1 MVTPQLKELIEAISH
16 KLGTAILSYNTV
28 HGGDINHA
36 LRIETATNT
45 YFCKYNTSVD
55 HRGIIES
62 EAAGLE
68 LLHDNGINI
77 PCSISL
83 IALTSQSGLLMDWIE
98 SVGLRPNSD
107 DEKSLA
113 TQLCKLHQVNHTK
126 YGGANDNFIGS
137 LPQPNNWYDNITDYY
152 YESRLLPQFKMAFD
166 KGYLSDHK
174 ALKTIAINLGSLIPY
189 EEPTLIH
196 GDLWSGNYMIS
207 KDNLAY
213 LIDPSVSYG
222 HREMDIAMLHLFGQV
237 PEGVMSLYNEQT
249 PLIKGW
255 QYRMDIFQLYYLL
268 VHLNIFGRSYLAQV
282 RKILSRYS

>member
-16 KLGTAILSYNTV
+16 RLGTVVLSYNTV

-36 LRIETATNT
+36 LRIETANKT

-98 SVGLRPNSD
+98 SVRLRPNSD

-126 YGGANDNFIGS
+126 
-137 LPQPNNWYDNITDYY
+137 
-152 YESRLLPQFKMAFD
+152 
-166 KGYLSDHK
+166 
-174 ALKTIAINLGSLIPY
+174 
-189 EEPTLIH
+189 
-196 GDLWSGNYMIS
+196 
-207 KDNLAY
+207 
-213 LIDPSVSYG
+213 
-222 HREMDIAMLHLFGQV
+222 
-237 PEGVMSLYNEQT
+237 
-249 PLIKGW
+249 
-255 QYRMDIFQLYYLL
+255 
-268 VHLNIFGRSYLAQV
+268 
-282 RKILSRYS
+282 